1 MNWIYIALLTVF
13 SFGFYNFFIKLASGN
28 IGHMLGAFILQ
39 AVATVLGGGILLYMK
54 ITSGESLQYDS
65 KGILYSCLAGVFV
78 GLAEIFSFVVF
89 SKGVAA
95 SVATPFI
102 VGGSIVVTALLGII
116 FLKEDIKLIQIG
128 GMLLIIVGVVLLS
141 AGK

>member
-28 IGHMLGAFILQ
+28 ISHMLGAFILQ

-54 ITSGESLQYDS
+54 IIGSENLQYDS

-89 SKGVAA
+89 SKGAAA

-116 FLKEDIKLIQIG
+116 FLKEEIKLIQIG